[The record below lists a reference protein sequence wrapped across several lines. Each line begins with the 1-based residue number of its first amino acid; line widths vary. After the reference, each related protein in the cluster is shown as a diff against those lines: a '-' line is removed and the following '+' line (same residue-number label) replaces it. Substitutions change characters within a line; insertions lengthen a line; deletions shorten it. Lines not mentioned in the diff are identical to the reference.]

1 MADFLELVSSADP
14 AMAVVTTGA
23 DGVAAGCLVGFHGQS
38 GVAPQHYAVW
48 LSKAN
53 HTYRTALE
61 ADHLAVHLL
70 ATADHE
76 LAEHFG
82 TQTGEEVD
90 KFAGHQ
96 VEDGP
101 GGVPLLRALTHRL
114 VGRRLAVLDVGG
126 DHACFALEV
135 VQADS
140 EGAFEPLRNSAV
152 EHLRPGHETQE
163 RSVTPQG

>member
-14 AMAVVTTGA
+14 AMAVVTTQA
-23 DGVAAGCLVGFHGQS
+23 DGVRAGCLVGFHGQS
-38 GVAPQHYAVW
+38 GVSPQHYAVW

-70 ATADHE
+70 TEDD
-76 LAEHFG
+76 LGIAEHFG
-82 TQTGEEVD
+82 TRTGEDGD
-90 KFAGHQ
+90 KFEGQ
-96 VEDGP
+96 ETEDGP
-101 GGVPLLRALTHRL
+101 SGVPLLRTLPHRF

-126 DHACFALEV
+126 DHALFALEV
-135 VQADS
+135 VQATS
-140 EGAFEPLRNSAV
+140 SGPFAPLRNSAV

-163 RSVTPQG
+163 RSVTPRG